1 MKELIRRAWKVTDS
15 QVHGPIWMAEEHYSL
30 IAKMPDG
37 TNQGDIPAMLQSL
50 LAERFHLVLHH
61 EQVPLAVYALVP
73 AKGGVKIKE
82 SSDAAIRE
90 LSAKDPLLADRLAG
104 IASGTMMVSVG
115 KGHLVCKQ
123 VTMAKFANSLVRYL
137 DRPVV
142 DQTEMTGEYSFVLDW
157 LYEPPPGFPEAA
169 LPPPEER
176 VGLPLAGA
184 LPAQLGLQLEKRNTR
199 PTCS

>member
-1 MKELIRRAWKVTDS
+1 
-15 QVHGPIWMAEEHYSL
+15 
-30 IAKMPDG
+30 MPDG
-37 TNQGDIPAMLQSL
+37 TNQGDIPAMLQAL

-61 EQVPLAVYALVP
+61 EQSPLAVYALVP

-82 SSDAAIRE
+82 SSDATLGE
-90 LSAKDPLLADRLAG
+90 LSAKDPLLADMAP
-104 IASGTMMVSVG
+104 GTMMISVG

-123 VTMAKFANSLVRYL
+123 VTMAKLANSLVRYL

-142 DQTEMTGEYSFVLDW
+142 DQTEMTGECSFVLDW

-184 LPAQLGLQLEKRNTR
+184 LPAQLGLQLEKRITMADTLMIDAVDR
-199 PTCS
+199 IPTDN